1 MTSVPN
7 ETNLEGS
14 WLPLMDY
21 SGKYKVSVSTLR
33 RRIKAEDIKFR
44 LDDGKYFIID
54 EPMSTHQRIHR
65 PSPDSDLADVGT
77 HQGSTSPKP
86 TGPSLHAAA
95 THDEAHI
102 ALADKTDIS
111 DKIAKAKN
119 DEPILTAANKLLTE
133 LKRAY
138 TVILQEKEEQILY
151 LKEEVS
157 DLKTLVR
164 VLDSEN
170 ARLRSREE

>member
-1 MTSVPN
+1 MMMTSMPN
-7 ETNLEGS
+7 DYSLENA

-21 SGKYKVSVSTLR
+21 SSKYKVSVSTLR
-33 RRIKAEDIKFR
+33 RRIKAEDIQFK

-65 PSPDSDLADVGT
+65 PSPDSERAEVGT
-77 HQGSTSPKP
+77 HQGNNERVPSP
-86 TGPSLHAAA
+86 
-95 THDEAHI
+95 HDEAHI
-102 ALADKTDIS
+102 SLSDKTDIS

-170 ARLRSREE
+170 ARLRGQRE

>member
-1 MTSVPN
+1 MTSMPN
-7 ETNLEGS
+7 DYSLENA

-21 SGKYKVSVSTLR
+21 SSKYKVSVSTLR
-33 RRIKAEDIKFR
+33 RRIKAEDIKFK

-65 PSPDSDLADVGT
+65 PSPDSEIAEVGT
-77 HQGSTSPKP
+77 HQGSSFPNQ
-86 TGPSLHAAA
+86 
-95 THDEAHI
+95 EAHI
-102 ALADKTDIS
+102 TLSDKTDIS

-170 ARLRSREE
+170 ARLRGQRE